1 MLAIAF
7 TGVIQHEVEQAQ
19 LRRLTASVRAE
30 AGTGCIVV
38 CNADGLFA
46 SAARLEAQIEMLF
59 DSGIDVVFLGEQAIA
74 RNAGRSALM
83 QSDRS
88 LIRPANLAEACPG
101 RGSLLFGGAE
111 KSFWMLSAVDGTG
124 KIPVEPPHVF
134 LDKFFRNKT
143 DDLPVIINV
152 NGTDFD
158 YRQALAWRYGSDK
171 AGIFVFGCGTGFP
184 TVIAS
189 MESEGCFLQH
199 DTGSVVT
206 GRSIGGLT
214 PACWW
219 QREIERLPVAPVSEW
234 GLLRCDYT
242 VVWLDGNGKPQKYL
256 QKTVML

>member
-46 SAARLEAQIEMLF
+46 SAARLEAQIEVLF

-83 QSDRS
+83 QSDRP
-88 LIRPANLAEACPG
+88 LIRPANMAEACPG
-101 RGSLLFGGAE
+101 RGSLLYDSPDN
-111 KSFWMLSAVDGTG
+111 SFWMLSVVDSTG
-124 KIPVEPPHVF
+124 KIPVEPPHIV

-158 YRQALAWRYGSDK
+158 YRQALAWRYGSGG
-171 AGIFVFGCGTGFP
+171 AAVLFFGCGTGCP
-184 TVIAS
+184 TVITPG
-189 MESEGCFLQH
+189 ESAGCFLQH
-199 DTGSVVT
+199 DTGSVVSN
-206 GRSIGGLT
+206 RSIGGLT
-214 PACWW
+214 TACWW
-219 QREIERLPVAPVSEW
+219 QRQIERLPVAPVSEW

-242 VVWLDGNGKPQKYL
+242 VVWLDEKRKPQKHL

>member
-19 LRRLTASVRAE
+19 LRRLTASVRAD

-46 SAARLEAQIEMLF
+46 SAARLEAQIEVLF

-83 QSDRS
+83 QSDRP
-88 LIRPANLAEACPG
+88 LIRPANLARTCPG
-101 RGSLLFGGAE
+101 RGSLLFGGTE
-111 KSFWMLSAVDGTG
+111 KSFWMLSVVDGTG

-158 YRQALAWRYGSDK
+158 YRQALAWRYGSGR
-171 AGIFVFGCGTGFP
+171 AAVLFFGCGTGSP
-184 TVIAS
+184 TVVAPG
-189 MESEGCFLQH
+189 EGCFLQH
-199 DTGSVVT
+199 DTGSVVAD
-206 GRSIGGLT
+206 RSIGGLT

-219 QREIERLPVAPVSEW
+219 QRQIERLPVAPASEW

-242 VVWLDGNGKPQKYL
+242 VVWLNGNGKPQKHL